1 MPRSLWSGTLSFG
14 LVTVPVRL
22 VPAVRDRG
30 PTFHQLHAPDGA
42 RIEVRRFCAQEEREV
57 PYEELAHG
65 FDLEDGRQVVL
76 TDEELGGVA
85 PEQTRTIDVEAFV
98 ELAAI
103 DPVYLDH
110 PYVLLPAGE
119 NEGTLRAYQ
128 LLVDVI
134 ARTGRAALGR
144 FVLRSR
150 QSLVV
155 VREREGLLALS
166 TLRFHDEV
174 RAPEEVLGDGATAG
188 GDAPGGEEVDRAV
201 RVVEALAAPFRPER
215 LRDSRRERLE
225 DVIARKQA
233 GATVRAAPA
242 EEEPEPA
249 ADLMA
254 ALQRTLADI
263 RARERQ
269 EA

>member
-1 MPRSLWSGTLSFG
+1 MPRALWSGTLSFG

-22 VPAVRDRG
+22 VPAVRHLG
-30 PTFHQLHAPDGA
+30 PSLHQLHAADGA

-57 PYEELAHG
+57 AYEELAHG
-65 FDLEDGRQVVL
+65 FDLDDGRQVVL
-76 TDEELGGVA
+76 TDEELDGVA

-119 NEGTLRAYQ
+119 NEGTLRAYP
-128 LLVDVI
+128 LLADVI

-174 RAPEEVLGDGATAG
+174 RAPEEVLGDGAAG
-188 GDAPGGEEVDRAV
+188 AAPGEEEVDRAV
-201 RVVEALAAPFRPER
+201 RVVEALATPFRPER
-215 LRDSRRERLE
+215 LRDLRRERLE
-225 DVIARKQA
+225 DVIARKRA
-233 GATVRAAPA
+233 GSTVRAAPA

-269 EA
+269 EVR

>member
-1 MPRSLWSGTLSFG
+1 MPRSMWSGTLSFG

-22 VPAVRDRG
+22 VPAVRDLG
-30 PTFHQLHAPDGA
+30 PNLHQLHEPDGA
-42 RIEVRRFCAQEEREV
+42 RIEVRRFCAQEDRQV

-76 TDEELGGVA
+76 TDEELDAVA
-85 PEQTRTIDVEAFV
+85 PEKTRTIDVEAFV

-103 DPVYLDH
+103 DPVHLDH
-110 PYVLLPAGE
+110 PYVLLPAGD
-119 NEGTLRAYQ
+119 NEGTLRAYE
-128 LLVDVI
+128 LLVGVL

-144 FVLRSR
+144 FVMRTR
-150 QSLVV
+150 QSLALVR
-155 VREREGLLALS
+155 VREGVLALS

-174 RAPEEVLGDGATAG
+174 RAPEEVLGDEPAG
-188 GDAPGGEEVDRAV
+188 RAPSEEEVDRAV

-225 DVIARKQA
+225 DVIARKRE

-249 ADLMA
+249 GDLMA